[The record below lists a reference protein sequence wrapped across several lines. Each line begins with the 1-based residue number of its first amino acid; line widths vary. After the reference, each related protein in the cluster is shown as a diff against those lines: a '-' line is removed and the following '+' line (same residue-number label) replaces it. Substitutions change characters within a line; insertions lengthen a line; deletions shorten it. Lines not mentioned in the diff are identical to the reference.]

1 LVELEKREN
10 ELEQE
15 RQEQLAV
22 TAKIRQ
28 MQSKLLSGDGNLL
41 DRTRK
46 QEEQLR
52 QKRMELAEQKVHKRN
67 NYTVFNYLFI

>member
-1 LVELEKREN
+1 LEKREN

-52 QKRMELAEQKVHKRN
+52 QKRMELAEQKVHKREIIIL
-67 NYTVFNYLFI
+67 YLII